1 MTIIEAA
8 LEVLGSERRP
18 MTAEEV
24 YDSICKR
31 NLYSFGAKD
40 PLSIVRAELRRHS
53 VGFTG
58 KTKSASPRV
67 QEDSAK
73 RYSLV

>member
-8 LEVLGSERRP
+8 LKVLKTENRP
-18 MTAEEV
+18 LNAEEI
-24 YDSICKR
+24 YNLICKG

-53 VGFTG
+53 VDFTG
-58 KTKSASPRV
+58 KTKAPQSKV
-67 QEDSAK
+67 KEDAQK
-73 RYSLV
+73 RYTPA

>member
-8 LEVLGSERRP
+8 LEVLKSAKRP
-18 MTAEEV
+18 MTAEDV
-24 YDSICKR
+24 YNGICEKS
-31 NLYSFGAKD
+31 LYSFGAKD

-53 VGFTG
+53 ADFAG

-67 QEDSAK
+67 LEDSAK
-73 RYSLV
+73 RYSLI

>member
-8 LEVLGSERRP
+8 LKALKKNSEP
-18 MTAEEV
+18 LTAEEV
-24 YDSICKR
+24 YNFICKE

-40 PLSIVRAELRRHS
+40 PLSIVRSELRRYS

-58 KTKSASPRV
+58 KTKAPHPKV
-67 QEDSAK
+67 CEDSQK
-73 RYSLV
+73 RYKPL